1 MRELAHRGGF
11 AGANR
16 PAGELIN
23 LKRPLILLSSPGLP
37 ASLKLRRALEL
48 VAAPK
53 PLV

>member
-23 LKRPLILLSSPGLP
+23 LKRPLIVLSSPGLP
-37 ASLKLRRALEL
+37 ASLKLRRLEL

-53 PLV
+53 PLA